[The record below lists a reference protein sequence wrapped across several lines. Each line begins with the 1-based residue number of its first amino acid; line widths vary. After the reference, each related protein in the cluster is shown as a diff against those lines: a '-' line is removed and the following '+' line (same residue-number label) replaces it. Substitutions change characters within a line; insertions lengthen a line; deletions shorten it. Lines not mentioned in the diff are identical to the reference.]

1 MGTTKTRD
9 EKRKENSLKARF
21 SSASRRLSVETEEE
35 QPSEQEQPPEPPLQP
50 PPPAEEEP
58 RRRGSRAA
66 AAAARSSLK
75 EPTLNSKL
83 RQGDPSSTS
92 VYEDFVP
99 KRKSSSEP
107 KSSKSA
113 KSSDASKS

>member
-1 MGTTKTRD
+1 MNYCQNNQFLRPISQVQKM
-9 EKRKENSLKARF
+9 KY
-21 SSASRRLSVETEEE
+21 V
-35 QPSEQEQPPEPPLQP
+35 Q
-50 PPPAEEEP
+50 EEP

-92 VYEDFVP
+92 VYDDFVP
-99 KRKSSSEP
+99 GTKRKSSSSEA
-107 KSSKSA
+107 KSSSKSA
-113 KSSDASKS
+113 KTSDASKSKSKRKNSNDKDEKNTK